1 MMKKQKE
8 MVTQMD
14 IQMAIKME
22 IQMDTQIELAA
33 IGNLLEIIKS
43 GIFFQKQCLTQMM
56 MIYFVNKQQSDVNST
71 LL

>member
-14 IQMAIKME
+14 IQMALKME
-22 IQMDTQIELAA
+22 IQMDTRLELSA

-43 GIFFQKQCLTQMM
+43 GIFF
-56 MIYFVNKQQSDVNST
+56 F
-71 LL
+71 